1 MADDAPLVPFGTET
15 VFVDPDS
22 GAPFLT
28 VAELAT
34 WTRQEIVADDPFALV
49 VIDAASL
56 RVREAASQ
64 PTWTLADIPKS
75 ARLIA
80 IQLAKRT
87 YLNPDAIVAE
97 GGLGPI
103 GGDRFIED
111 FARTLELTEY
121 ERATLEGLAP
131 AGAIGKGSRLWV
143 QETTRGDLET
153 AVDVYYFDNSGSDW
167 AIPMYADVPV
177 IP

>member
-1 MADDAPLVPFGTET
+1 MADEPLLSIT
-15 VFVDPDS
+15 
-22 GAPFLT
+22 
-28 VAELAT
+28 ELAT
-34 WTRQEIVADDPFALV
+34 WTRQVIADDDPFALA
-49 VIDAASL
+49 VISAASL
-56 RVREAASQ
+56 RVREVASQ
-64 PTWTLADIPKS
+64 PDWTLLTAPPS

-87 YLNPDAIVAE
+87 YLNPDAVVAE

-121 ERATLEGLAP
+121 ERTTLEGLAP
-131 AGAIGKGSRLWV
+131 AGEVGKGSRLWV

-153 AVDVYYFDNSGSDW
+153 ATDVYYFDNSGSDW

-177 IP
+177 TP